1 MEKKNMVLLTVI
13 AVATLLVAVVGA
25 TFAYFTATVQ
35 DTREDGSG
43 KGETKVTAGSIANTT
58 VVSNVS
64 NTAGK
69 FEKTGVYPGHIEAAG
84 LSVTATHNKEETTNT
99 KINIVYDVTS
109 NEFAKDE
116 IEINVY
122 KSDSDLSLNNFFN
135 CQHTS
140 SPQDGNVVQFSE
152 TCDKEPDAL
161 VSELHAEKLTTTQPV
176 KLDTG
181 SKEDIVLATDTIT
194 TTDTVAKTV
203 NYYVVVQ
210 FKNNSSDQNASMNAK
225 LDGKIT
231 VEVA

>member
-25 TFAYFTATVQ
+25 TFAFFTATVQ
-35 DTREDGSG
+35 DTREEGSG
-43 KGETKVTAGSIANTT
+43 QGQTNVTAGSIANTT

-84 LSVTATHNKEETTNT
+84 LSVTATHNKEEATNT

-122 KSDSDLSLNNFFN
+122 KSDSDLSLNDYFK

-152 TCDKEPDAL
+152 TCAKEPDSL
-161 VSELHAEKLTTTQPV
+161 VSELEAEKLTTQPV

-181 SKEDIVLATDTIT
+181 AKNDIVLATDTIT
-194 TTDTVAKTV
+194 TSGTQAKTV

-210 FKNNSSDQNASMNAK
+210 FKNNESEQNESMNAK

>member
-64 NTAGK
+64 QAAGK
-69 FEKTGVYPGHIEAAG
+69 FEATGVYPGHTEVAG
-84 LSVTATHNKEETTNT
+84 LSVKATHNKEEATNT

-109 NEFAKDE
+109 NTFAKDE

-122 KSDSDLSLNNFFN
+122 KSSEDLSLNNFFN

-161 VSELHAEKLTTTQPV
+161 VSELHAEKLTTQPV

-181 SKEDIVLATDTIT
+181 EKNDIVLATDTIT
-194 TTDTVAKTV
+194 TNNTEAKTV
-203 NYYVVVQ
+203 NYYVVVK
-210 FKNNSSDQNASMNAK
+210 FKNEGEQNTSMNAT

>member
-25 TFAYFTATVQ
+25 TFAYFTATVK
-35 DTREDGSG
+35 DERGDGDAGTTS
-43 KGETKVTAGSIANTT
+43 VTAGSIANTT

-64 NTAGK
+64 QAAGK
-69 FEKTGVYPGHIEAAG
+69 FEKTGVYPGHIEVAG
-84 LSVTATHNKEETTNT
+84 LSVKATHNKNETTNT

-109 NEFAKDE
+109 NTFANDD

-122 KSDSDLSLNNFFN
+122 KKAGDELELNNYFN
-135 CQHTS
+135 CKHTS
-140 SPQDGNVVQFSE
+140 NQQDGNVVQFSE
-152 TCDKEPDAL
+152 TCDKQPDSL
-161 VSELHAEKLTTTQPV
+161 VDELSAEKLTKEPV
-176 KLDTG
+176 KLEQG
-181 SKEDIVLATDTIT
+181 KKEDIVLATDTIT
-194 TTDTVAKTV
+194 TNNMEEKTV

-210 FKNNSSDQNASMNAK
+210 FKDNGDQNVSMNAT

>member
-64 NTAGK
+64 QAAGK
-69 FEKTGVYPGHIEAAG
+69 FEATGVYPGHTEVAG
-84 LSVTATHNKEETTNT
+84 LSVKATHNKEEATNT

-109 NEFAKDE
+109 NTFAKDE

-122 KSDSDLSLNNFFN
+122 KKADEELSLTNYFN
-135 CQHTS
+135 CKHTS

-152 TCDKEPDAL
+152 TCDKEPDSL
-161 VSELHAEKLTTTQPV
+161 VSELQAVKLTEEPV

-181 SKEDIVLATDTIT
+181 EKNDIVLATDTIT
-194 TTDTVAKTV
+194 TNNTEAKTI

-210 FKNNSSDQNASMNAK
+210 FKNNSSGQNASMNAT